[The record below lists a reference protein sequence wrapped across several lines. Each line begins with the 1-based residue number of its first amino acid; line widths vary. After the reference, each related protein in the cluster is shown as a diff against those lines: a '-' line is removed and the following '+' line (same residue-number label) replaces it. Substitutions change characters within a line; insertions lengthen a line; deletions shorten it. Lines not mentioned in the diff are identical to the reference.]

1 MSKNDDKT
9 SKTKT
14 AVKKNPLQGLNINKL
29 SNLRIIQ
36 KHLVYVIG
44 LSGTLA
50 NKEVIFL
57 YNKCFRFWANTNTS
71 VSTAQY

>member
-9 SKTKT
+9 AKTKT

-44 LSGTLA
+44 LSATLA
-50 NKEVIFL
+50 NKEVSNI
-57 YNKCFRFWANTNTS
+57 
-71 VSTAQY
+71 

>member
-1 MSKNDDKT
+1 MSKNDDKS
-9 SKTKT
+9 SKAKP

-50 NKEVIFL
+50 NKEVINL
-57 YNKCFRFWANTNTS
+57 N
-71 VSTAQY
+71 